1 MVLTIL
7 FLRSFHLLLPY
18 IIYVELCPEMHA
30 MVKNCK
36 HLGKMVNNH
45 QIDNNII
52 NKIAK
57 GPLLEVAILAKM
69 AHLTKIADIAIN
81 RQFVNKILDKMA
93 KGPF

>member
-1 MVLTIL
+1 MS
-7 FLRSFHLLLPY
+7 RNACNG
-18 IIYVELCPEMHA
+18 E
-30 MVKNCK
+30 NCK

-69 AHLTKIADIAIN
+69 AEIANNRAIN
-81 RQFVNKILDKMA
+81 S
-93 KGPF
+93 

>member
-1 MVLTIL
+1 MS
-7 FLRSFHLLLPY
+7 RNACNG
-18 IIYVELCPEMHA
+18 E
-30 MVKNCK
+30 NCK

-69 AHLTKIADIAIN
+69 AEIAEIANN
-81 RQFVNKILDKMA
+81 R
-93 KGPF
+93 

>member
-1 MVLTIL
+1 MS
-7 FLRSFHLLLPY
+7 RNACNG
-18 IIYVELCPEMHA
+18 E
-30 MVKNCK
+30 NGK

-57 GPLLEVAILAKM
+57 GPLLEVAILVKM
-69 AHLTKIADIAIN
+69 AHLAKIADIAIN

>member
-1 MVLTIL
+1 MS
-7 FLRSFHLLLPY
+7 RNACNG
-18 IIYVELCPEMHA
+18 E
-30 MVKNCK
+30 NCK

-57 GPLLEVAILAKM
+57 GPLLEVAILVKM
-69 AHLTKIADIAIN
+69 AHLAKIADIAIN